1 MNTLSAYEALPTGP
15 ESHGFQK
22 QLKAGIWMDGEFDW
36 YSEEEMAVN
45 SGGQM
50 RSLIQSFSKQH
61 ISFVRCTL
69 KNTSAFLKSPKM
81 VFHYENKHD
90 PQNVAFYCP
99 GAKAILHVGKKSIAL
114 LGGVVKG
121 KGISQ
126 YCIQGKGSLY
136 RYGCF
141 KSLKEGILS
150 YSPLAKGEVSSIFP
164 WNRKFNPKNV
174 LRQSLGSSIQ
184 TQKRKRCLCM
194 SNYLLLFPINR
205 SILSRFSRL

>member
-1 MNTLSAYEALPTGP
+1 MMNTLSAYETLPKGT
-15 ESHGFQK
+15 ESHGFRK
-22 QLKAGIWMDGEFDW
+22 QLKAGIWIDGEFDW
-36 YSEEEMAVN
+36 YSEEEVAVN
-45 SGGQM
+45 TGGQM

-61 ISFVRCTL
+61 ISFVRCTI

-81 VFHYENKHD
+81 VFHYENMRD

-99 GAKAILHVGKKSIAL
+99 GEKAILHIGKKSISL

-136 RYGCF
+136 QYGCF

-150 YSPLAKGEVSSIFP
+150 YSPLAKGEVSSIF
-164 WNRKFNPKNV
+164 
-174 LRQSLGSSIQ
+174 SLEPEIQ
-184 TQKRKRCLCM
+184 PDECIEAVAWVIHTNTKEEALFMHEK
-194 SNYLLLFPINR
+194 LLSALPH
-205 SILSRFSRL
+205 